1 MIINR
6 GSFQTFHI
14 RLLAVTFLELSM
26 TQAESFSAGKN
37 RRNTGLNRGKIYCL
51 WTTSHSLRN
60 LRASQVFLR
69 IRFRKA
75 HKQGHSNLTQ
85 NNCNSKNDSKNIS

>member
-37 RRNTGLNRGKIYCL
+37 RRNTGVNRGKIYCL

-69 IRFRKA
+69 IRYRKA
-75 HKQGHSNLTQ
+75 HKQGNS